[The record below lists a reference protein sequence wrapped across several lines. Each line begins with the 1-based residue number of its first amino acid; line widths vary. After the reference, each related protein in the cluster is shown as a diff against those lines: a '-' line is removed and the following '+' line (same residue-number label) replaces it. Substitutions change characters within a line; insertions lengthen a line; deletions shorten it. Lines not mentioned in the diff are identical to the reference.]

1 MTEAI
6 VSINHLTYTF
16 GHDPPP
22 AVDDLTA
29 FVYPGEVT
37 GLVGA
42 DGAGKTTLIRLIAG
56 LLLPASGSV
65 KVLQFDSVR
74 EAERIHA
81 LIGYMPQK
89 FGLYED
95 LTVIENL
102 RLYADLRG
110 LVGPQRQV
118 TFERLLKF
126 TDLAR
131 FTDRLAG
138 ALSGGMKQKLGLA
151 CALVQKPE
159 LLLLDE
165 PSVGVDPISR
175 RELWQMVEELVDEGI
190 GVIWST
196 AYLDEAEKCG
206 HVLLLHEGKLLFEGP
221 PNELTDRVSGRTFQV
236 QGFEGNRRRLLTK
249 ALNADG
255 VIDGVIQGRHLRLVL
270 AQGTEHPSS
279 ELFNFGKN
287 ATFVPVPPR
296 FEDAFIDI
304 LGGGPGGRSEL
315 ASRTSVAEERTEAVV
330 AAKGLTKNFGS
341 FTAVDN
347 ITFSVQRGEIF
358 GFLGPNGAGK
368 STTFKMLC
376 GLLKPSRGTARV
388 TGLDLQAAPSK
399 ARAQIGYM
407 AQKFSLYGNL
417 NVRQNLDFFS
427 GVYGLS
433 GNERADAVRTVVEVF
448 DLEPFLD
455 SPAGELPLGFKQR
468 LALGAAVM
476 HNPPVLF
483 LDEPT
488 SGVDPITRREFWT
501 HINGLI
507 EKGVTIMVTTHFM
520 DEAEYCDR
528 VGLIYRGQMIATGSP
543 DDLKDSVRQ
552 EDQQEPTMEDAFIAL
567 IQRYDRDKGEAA

>member
-1 MTEAI
+1 MTDAI

-16 GHDPPP
+16 GHDQPP

-65 KVLQFDSVR
+65 TVLQFDSVR

-206 HVLLLHEGKLLFEGP
+206 HVP
-221 PNELTDRVSGRTFQV
+221 
-236 QGFEGNRRRLLTK
+236 
-249 ALNADG
+249 
-255 VIDGVIQGRHLRLVL
+255 L
-270 AQGTEHPSS
+270 AP
-279 ELFNFGKN
+279 
-287 ATFVPVPPR
+287 
-296 FEDAFIDI
+296 
-304 LGGGPGGRSEL
+304 
-315 ASRTSVAEERTEAVV
+315 
-330 AAKGLTKNFGS
+330 
-341 FTAVDN
+341 
-347 ITFSVQRGEIF
+347 
-358 GFLGPNGAGK
+358 
-368 STTFKMLC
+368 
-376 GLLKPSRGTARV
+376 
-388 TGLDLQAAPSK
+388 
-399 ARAQIGYM
+399 
-407 AQKFSLYGNL
+407 
-417 NVRQNLDFFS
+417 
-427 GVYGLS
+427 
-433 GNERADAVRTVVEVF
+433 
-448 DLEPFLD
+448 
-455 SPAGELPLGFKQR
+455 
-468 LALGAAVM
+468 
-476 HNPPVLF
+476 
-483 LDEPT
+483 
-488 SGVDPITRREFWT
+488 
-501 HINGLI
+501 
-507 EKGVTIMVTTHFM
+507 
-520 DEAEYCDR
+520 
-528 VGLIYRGQMIATGSP
+528 RGQTAIRRPPEGT
-543 DDLKDSVRQ
+543 D
-552 EDQQEPTMEDAFIAL
+552 
-567 IQRYDRDKGEAA
+567 